1 MLNNKSSI
9 SFEMN
14 VDFSLLSKVSLIWNE
29 YNSKQFFLSYVI
41 KQRHLLPQS
50 LQPPYSKLKFTVFGG
65 NSSLLIIHKDRYF
78 GKISRTVSV
87 SLKLV
92 EEIVDFGYT
101 TKQFWPYC
109 LNSVC
114 TRAIRCL
121 GSKRCLS
128 KINIFEFFLYSE
140 NSFRAV
146 RLIEVHLIL

>member
-1 MLNNKSSI
+1 M
-9 SFEMN
+9 
-14 VDFSLLSKVSLIWNE
+14 W
-29 YNSKQFFLSYVI
+29 
-41 KQRHLLPQS
+41 
-50 LQPPYSKLKFTVFGG
+50 G

-140 NSFRAV
+140 NSFRAIQ
-146 RLIEVHLIL
+146 LIKVHLIFKKMLEFALYQTFFWPYWLNLVCKSAIRYLGSRRRLSKISNFWIFSTLRKLLQGRSIDKRSV

>member
-1 MLNNKSSI
+1 MKLFFAPLNMICSLFNRKSSI
-9 SFEMN
+9 SFEIN

-50 LQPPYSKLKFTVFGG
+50 LQPPYTQSLDSLFFGG

-128 KINIFEFFLYSE
+128 KINIF
-140 NSFRAV
+140 
-146 RLIEVHLIL
+146 

>member
-1 MLNNKSSI
+1 MLNNKSSNL
-9 SFEMN
+9 FEIN

-29 YNSKQFFLSYVI
+29 YNNKQFFLSYVI
-41 KQRHLLPQS
+41 KQRLKASNCHTQS
-50 LQPPYSKLKFTVFGG
+50 LNSLFFGG

-114 TRAIRCL
+114 MCAIRCL
-121 GSKRCLS
+121 GSKRGLS
-128 KINIFEFFLYSE
+128 KININTPKTPSGLF
-140 NSFRAV
+140 
-146 RLIEVHLIL
+146 HW

>member
-1 MLNNKSSI
+1 MKLFFATLNMLKNKSSNL
-9 SFEMN
+9 FEIN

-41 KQRHLLPQS
+41 KQRLKASNRHTQS
-50 LQPPYSKLKFTVFGG
+50 LNSLFFGG

-92 EEIVDFGYT
+92 EEIVDFGCYT

-114 TRAIRCL
+114 MRAIRCL

-128 KINIFEFFLYSE
+128 KINIF
-140 NSFRAV
+140 
-146 RLIEVHLIL
+146 